1 MAHKVAVLGKSQS
14 YVNKR
19 SFLMKTAKGSKK
31 SSRKYTSY
39 EQVRSIAER
48 PLAKRKELPIGRG
61 GAVEAPRKFHLSADE
76 VTVLKQ
82 QMKDGDTLPN
92 PHNRGFW
99 HYFIETMKRLGLNRN
114 HSAAVVISKFQER
127 TREADT
133 KDAEG
138 KTFWV
143 RWSKKDGRNTETEKD
158 WHGKFEQNV
167 EVLQRLGGLTPYGL
181 RLMEVGQKVLGTKGA
196 CINIINGTSGT
207 VMYRLDT
214 NNDRPVNELRTRGA
228 LAGVAPKP
236 KKAKAKKTV
245 KAETAVKAE
254 TPEKKTPKARKPRA
268 PKATPVAE
276 EATEAPEAM
285 VQSEVRQ

>member
-1 MAHKVAVLGKSQS
+1 
-14 YVNKR
+14 
-19 SFLMKTAKGSKK
+19 MKTATKGSKGSKK

-39 EQVRSIAER
+39 DQVRDIAER
-48 PLAKRKELPIGRG
+48 PLAKRKELPIGRN
-61 GAVEAPRKFHLSADE
+61 GAVEAPRKFHISADE

-82 QMKDGDTLPN
+82 QMKDGDVLPN

-114 HSAAVVISKFQER
+114 HSAAIVINKFQER

-196 CINIINGTSGT
+196 CINIINGSGGT

-214 NNDRPVNELRTRGA
+214 NSDRPVNELRTRGV

-245 KAETAVKAE
+245 KAVKTDEPA
-254 TPEKKTPKARKPRA
+254 EKKTKTTKARKPKA

-276 EATEAPEAM
+276 DAPVTTEETPTVLAEATETVA
-285 VQSEVRQ
+285 S